1 MLRNTDYYSYLICPF
16 TGRKLRFLS
25 EKELETVNER
35 IGRGELYFHP
45 GIQVSKSL
53 SQALV
58 TEHQTYIYPIFDDI
72 FYLKRETAI
81 VAKNRTENYLK
92 RISQFVIDEFER
104 KYAFNQNQEEATQD
118 IVPKTKGM
126 TSQLASSLRDKLPK
140 KGKYFLSMCSG
151 DIDAIHNLVFGTD
164 FDQYLHVDFEL
175 SKLKAIAPSLRDK
188 TVLILADNGHLPFEA
203 STLDAL
209 VSFDPIN
216 KYSKEDQKVI
226 YENFKSVLSTDASSV
241 LLYDNTKPLY
251 TKVLLGADKLS
262 KAARGVVMPWRK
274 TKKTSFHFEGVQFL
288 GNQDQTDAIV
298 GKTSL
303 NQQFS

>member
-1 MLRNTDYYSYLICPF
+1 MLQNTDYYSYLICPF
-16 TGRKLRFLS
+16 TGRNLRFLS

-92 RISQFVIDEFER
+92 RISQIVIDEFER
-104 KYAFNQNQEEATQD
+104 KYSFDQNQQGNIKETA
-118 IVPKTKGM
+118 PKHKGI

-175 SKLKAIAPSLRDK
+175 SKLRAIAPSLRDK
-188 TVLILADNGHLPFEA
+188 TVLILADNGHLPFKA
-203 STLDAL
+203 STVDAL

-216 KYSKEDQKVI
+216 KYTKEDQKVI
-226 YENFKSVLSTDASSV
+226 YQNFKSVLSTDAASV
-241 LLYDNTKPLY
+241 LLYDSSKPLHA
-251 TKVLLGADKLS
+251 KVLLGADKLS
-262 KAARGVVMPWRK
+262 NVARGVVMPWRK
-274 TKKTSFHFEGVQFL
+274 AKKASFHFEGVQL
-288 GNQDQTDAIV
+288 SGIEDQPDAIV
-298 GKTSL
+298 SNTSF